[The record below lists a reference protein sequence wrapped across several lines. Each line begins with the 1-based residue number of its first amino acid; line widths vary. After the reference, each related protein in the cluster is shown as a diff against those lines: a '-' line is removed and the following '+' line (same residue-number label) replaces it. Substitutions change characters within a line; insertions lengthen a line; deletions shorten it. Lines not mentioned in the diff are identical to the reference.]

1 MRINKFL
8 ALNTSLSR
16 RRADE
21 AITQKRV
28 KINGA
33 LATTGTMVS
42 GEDTVLLDDIPVRG
56 DEKLEKQVILL
67 NKPVGYVCSKNGQ
80 GSKTIYDLLPP
91 EYKNLK
97 PAGRLDKDSSGLLL
111 LTNDGDL
118 LNNLTHPSK
127 EKNKVY
133 EIILSKPLSSDDE
146 KNIIKG
152 VELADGLS
160 ALALKP
166 LAKNRFEWEVTMHEG
181 RNRQIRRTF
190 NALKYDVIS
199 LNRTVFGE
207 YKLDNLTKG
216 HYKVL

>member
-118 LNNLTHPSK
+118 LNDLTHPSK

>member
-42 GEDTVLLDDIPVRG
+42 GEDTVILDDIPVRG

-118 LNNLTHPSK
+118 LNDLTHPSK